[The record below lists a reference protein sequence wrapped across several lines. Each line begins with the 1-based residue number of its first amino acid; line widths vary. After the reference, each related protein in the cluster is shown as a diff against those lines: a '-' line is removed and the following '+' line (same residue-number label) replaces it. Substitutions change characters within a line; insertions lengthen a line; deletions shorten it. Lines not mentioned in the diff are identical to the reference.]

1 MEKVKK
7 CFIVMPIGSDDSLT
21 RRKAQGIL
29 DAVIRP
35 SLVNLEYEVYVAHEI
50 SSQGSISKQVIQHLL
65 NDDLVVAN
73 LTELN
78 PNVMY
83 ELAVRHAVRKPV
95 ISIAEEGTKLPFDI
109 FDERTIFYKN
119 DMLGATEF
127 KPKFEAAIGSASNE
141 EKCDNP
147 IYRVTE
153 SILIQESKEIS
164 DPQKIIIQRLDE
176 IEKMVTKANNAISIT
191 KPPSDLNFIQEL
203 HLNCRTPNYDE
214 IINNIMILL
223 SCHSAEIITN
233 GIDSGGILTLR
244 VHSKSMI
251 NPLKLQTLAKKF
263 DFEVL
268 EFKTISS
275 YKD

>member
-1 MEKVKK
+1 
-7 CFIVMPIGSDDSLT
+7 MPIGSDDSLT

-35 SLVNLEYEVYVAHEI
+35 SLVNLKYEVYVAHEI
-50 SSQGSISKQVIQHLL
+50 SNQGSISKQVIQHLL
-65 NDDLVVAN
+65 SDDLVVAN

-95 ISIAEEGTKLPFDI
+95 ISIAEEGTILPFDI

-127 KPKFEAAIGSASNE
+127 KPKFERAIGSAIDE
-141 EKCDNP
+141 VKCDNP

-153 SILIQESKEIS
+153 SILIQESNEIS

-176 IEKMVTKANNAISIT
+176 IEKMVTKANNAITIT
-191 KPPSDLNFIQEL
+191 RPPSDINIIQEL
-203 HLNCRTPNYDE
+203 RLNCHSENYDD
-214 IINNIMILL
+214 IINSVMILL
-223 SCHSAEIITN
+223 SCNSAEILTN
-233 GIDSGGILTLR
+233 GKDSDGILTLR
-244 VHSKSMI
+244 LHSKSLI
-251 NPLKLQTLAKKF
+251 NPLKLNTLAQKF
-263 DFEVL
+263 NFDVL
-268 EFKTISS
+268 EHKTVSS